1 MKTLIISDIHANAT
15 ALQAVLED
23 AGAIDRVWCLGDVV
37 GYGPEPNEC
46 VQILKTL
53 PNLTCL
59 LGNHD
64 AAVMGFIDL
73 WTFNDE
79 ARRALEVQMHLLSEE
94 SRQFLELLQP
104 KDVQDGVT
112 LAHGSPRDPIW
123 EYVMSAK
130 VAERNFSAFETQICL
145 IGHSHIPVIFVENGR
160 KSLQVL
166 MPSSGDMWRSEQR
179 FILNPGSVGQPRD
192 RDPRAAYVLWDSEE
206 NTWTYHRITY
216 DVDRVQKEIL
226 ALGIPPIHAMRL
238 AYGM

>member
-1 MKTLIISDIHANAT
+1 MKTLIISDIHSNAT
-15 ALQAVLED
+15 ALRAVLED
-23 AGAIDRVWCLGDVV
+23 AGAFDRVWCLGDVV

-46 VQILKTL
+46 VQILKSL

-64 AAVMGFIDL
+64 AAALGFIDL

-79 ARRALEVQMHLLSEE
+79 ARRAIEVQMRLLNEE
-94 SRQFLELLQP
+94 SHQFLELLQP
-104 KDVQDGVT
+104 KTVQGGVT

-123 EYVMSAK
+123 EYVISAK
-130 VAERNFSAFETQICL
+130 VAERNFSAFETQVCL
-145 IGHSHIPVIFVENGR
+145 IGHSHIPVIFMENGR
-160 KSLQVL
+160 RSLQVL

-206 NTWTYHRITY
+206 DIWTYHRVNY
-216 DVDRVQKEIL
+216 DVAPVQEKIL
-226 ALGIPPIHAMRL
+226 ALGIPSIHAIRL

>member
-1 MKTLIISDIHANAT
+1 VKTLIISDVHSNAT
-15 ALQAVLED
+15 ALRAVLED
-23 AGAIDRVWCLGDVV
+23 AGAFDRVWCLGDVV

-46 VQILKTL
+46 VQILKSL

-64 AAVMGFIDL
+64 AAALGFIDL

-79 ARRALEVQMHLLSEE
+79 ARRAIEVQMRLLNVE
-94 SRQFLELLQP
+94 SHQFLELLQP
-104 KDVQDGVT
+104 KTVQGGVT

-123 EYVMSAK
+123 EYVISAK
-130 VAERNFSAFETQICL
+130 VAERNFSAFETQVCL

-160 KSLQVL
+160 KSPTIL

-206 NTWTYHRITY
+206 DIWTYHRVTY
-216 DVDRVQKEIL
+216 DIPAVQAKIL
-226 ALGIPPIHAMRL
+226 ALGIPSVHAMRL

>member
-1 MKTLIISDIHANAT
+1 MKTLIVSDIHSNAT

-23 AGAIDRVWCLGDVV
+23 AGAYNRIWCLGDVV

-46 VQILKTL
+46 IEILKTL

-64 AAVMGFIDL
+64 AAVMEFIDL
-73 WTFNDE
+73 WTFNNE

-94 SRQFLELLQP
+94 SRQFLELLKP

-123 EYVMSAK
+123 EYVISAK
-130 VAERNFSAFETQICL
+130 VAERNFSAFETQVCL

-160 KSLQVL
+160 KSPTIL
-166 MPSSGDMWRSEQR
+166 MPSSGDMWRSKQR
-179 FILNPGSVGQPRD
+179 FLLNPGSVGQPRD

-206 NTWTYHRITY
+206 DIWTYHRVNY
-216 DVDRVQKEIL
+216 DVAPVQEKIL
-226 ALGIPPIHAMRL
+226 ALGIPSIHAMRL

>member
-1 MKTLIISDIHANAT
+1 MKTLIISDIHANAP

-46 VQILKTL
+46 VEILKTL

-73 WTFNDE
+73 WAFNDE
-79 ARRALEVQMHLLSEE
+79 ARRALEVQMRLLSEE
-94 SRQFLELLQP
+94 SRQFLELLKP

-130 VAERNFSAFETQICL
+130 VAERNFSAFETQVCL

-160 KSLQVL
+160 KSPTIL
-166 MPSSGDMWRSEQR
+166 MPSSGDMWRSKQR
-179 FILNPGSVGQPRD
+179 FCSTPAPLGSRATVT
-192 RDPRAAYVLWDSEE
+192 RAAYVLWDSEE
-206 NTWTYHRITY
+206 DTWTYHRVNY
-216 DVDRVQKEIL
+216 DVAPVQKNL
-226 ALGIPPIHAMRL
+226 SFRNSSIHAMRL

>member
-1 MKTLIISDIHANAT
+1 VKTLIVSDIHSNAT

-23 AGAIDRVWCLGDVV
+23 AGAYDRVWCLGDVV

-46 VQILKTL
+46 IEILKTL

-64 AAVMGFIDL
+64 AAVMEFIDL
-73 WTFNDE
+73 RTFNDE

-94 SRQFLELLQP
+94 SRQFLELLKP
-104 KDVQDGVT
+104 KDVQEGVT

-130 VAERNFSAFETQICL
+130 VAERNFSAFETQVCL
-145 IGHSHIPVIFVENGR
+145 IGHSHIPVIFVENER
-160 KSLQVL
+160 RTPQVL
-166 MPSSGDMWRSEQR
+166 MPSSGDMWRSQQR
-179 FILNPGSVGQPRD
+179 FLLNPGSVGQPRD

-206 NTWTYHRITY
+206 NTWTYHRIAY
-216 DVDRVQKEIL
+216 DVASVQEEIL
-226 ALGIPPIHAMRL
+226 ALGIPTIHAMRL

>member
-1 MKTLIISDIHANAT
+1 VKTLIISDIHANAT

-23 AGAIDRVWCLGDVV
+23 AGAIGRVWCLGDVV

-46 VQILKTL
+46 VQILRGL

-73 WTFNDE
+73 WAFNDE
-79 ARRALEVQMHLLSEE
+79 ARRALEVQMRLLSEE
-94 SRQFLELLQP
+94 SRQFLELLKP

-130 VAERNFSAFETQICL
+130 VAERNFFAFETQVCL

-160 KSLQVL
+160 KSPTIL
-166 MPSSGDMWRSEQR
+166 MPSSGDMWRSKQR
-179 FILNPGSVGQPRD
+179 FLLNPGSVGQPRD
-192 RDPRAAYVLWDSEE
+192 CDPRAAYVLWNSEE
-206 NTWTYHRITY
+206 DIWTYHRVNY
-216 DVDRVQKEIL
+216 DVAPVQEKIL
-226 ALGIPPIHAMRL
+226 ALGIPSIHAMRL

>member
-1 MKTLIISDIHANAT
+1 MKTLIISDVHSNAT
-15 ALQAVLED
+15 ALRAVLED
-23 AGAIDRVWCLGDVV
+23 AGAFDRVWCLGDVV

-46 VQILKTL
+46 VQILKSL

-64 AAVMGFIDL
+64 AAALGFIDL

-79 ARRALEVQMHLLSEE
+79 ARRALEVQMRLLSEE
-94 SRQFLELLQP
+94 SRQFLELLKP

-130 VAERNFSAFETQICL
+130 VAERNFLAFETQVCL
-145 IGHSHIPVIFVENGR
+145 IGHSHIPVIFVENGP
-160 KSLQVL
+160 KSTMIL

-206 NTWTYHRITY
+206 DIWTYHRVTY
-216 DVDRVQKEIL
+216 DVAPVQEKIL
-226 ALGIPPIHAMRL
+226 ALGIPSIHAMRL